1 MHWPVAEEIRIMRK
15 LKSFFGGLGLIL
27 LLVAGL
33 IIWARLPLVM
43 VVALLAVLLMWLLF
57 TRVGRQTLSVTG
69 VGISTLRQRIGA
81 SSVIVIGIAGVVGVL
96 VAMLAM
102 GDGFQATLQQTGS
115 TDTAIVLRGGSNAE
129 LNSVLERDSLGVI
142 ANAPGVA
149 RGANGKPLASAEL
162 SVVANLPK
170 RNDPGSD
177 ANVQIRGVG
186 DEAWAL
192 RPNVKIVQGRR
203 FKPGLR
209 ELVVGQG
216 ALRQFAGLEVGHEL
230 RLAGQEW
237 TVVGEFVSNDSH
249 DSELWGDA
257 QTVAAAYRRGS
268 SAQSVTVRLTSP
280 KAFDTFK
287 AALLADPRLK
297 VDVSTTREYYS
308 KQSEGLTKVIRIVGI
323 TVGVIMA
330 IGAVF
335 GALNT
340 MFAAIAAR
348 SREIATLR
356 AIGFRGVPVVVS
368 VLLETMLL
376 ALLGGVLGGM
386 VTWLVFNGYTAST
399 LGSNF
404 SQVVFQFK
412 VSPELLWTGIKWA
425 MAIGFIGGLFPAV
438 RAARLPVSA
447 ALREL

>member
-1 MHWPVAEEIRIMRK
+1 MRK
-15 LKSFFGGLGLIL
+15 FLSFLGAMGLVLLLIGGLIVWSMLSWSAVLGLVVLLVLWL
-27 LLVAGL
+27 LLS
-33 IIWARLPLVM
+33 R
-43 VVALLAVLLMWLLF
+43 
-57 TRVGRQTLSVTG
+57 RGRQALSITS

-81 SSVIVIGIAGVVGVL
+81 SLVVVVGIAGVVGVL

-102 GDGFQATLQQTGS
+102 GEGFQSTLQQTGS
-115 TDTAIVLRGGSNAE
+115 DDTAIVLRGGSSAE
-129 LNSVLERDSLGVI
+129 LNSVLDRDSINVI
-142 ANAPGVA
+142 AQAPGVA
-149 RGANGKPLASAEL
+149 RGASGTPLASAEQ
-162 SVVANLPK
+162 SVIANLPK
-170 RNDPGSD
+170 RNDPTVD
-177 ANVQIRGVG
+177 ANVPIRGVG
-186 DEAWAL
+186 EEAWAL
-192 RPNVKIVQGRR
+192 RPNVKIIDGRR

-216 ALRQFAGLEVGHEL
+216 AMQQFAGIEVGKQL

-237 TVVGEFVSNDSH
+237 TVVGEFASGDSH

-257 QTVAAAYRRGS
+257 QTVASAYRRGS

-280 KAFDTFK
+280 QAFDAFK
-287 AALLADPRLK
+287 AALSSDPRLK
-297 VDVSTTREYYS
+297 VDVSTTRDYFS
-308 KQSEGLTKVIRIVGI
+308 KQSETLTKVIRVVGI

-330 IGAVF
+330 IGAIF

-340 MFAAIAAR
+340 MFAAVAAR

-368 VLLETMLL
+368 VLMETMLL
-376 ALLGGVLGGM
+376 ALLGGVLGGLIS
-386 VTWLVFNGYTAST
+386 WLIFNGYTAST

-412 VSPELLWTGIKWA
+412 VSPELLWLGIKWA

-438 RAARLPVSA
+438 RAARLPVTT

>member
-1 MHWPVAEEIRIMRK
+1 MRK
-15 LKSFFGGLGLIL
+15 IKSFLGGLGL
-27 LLVAGL
+27 
-33 IIWARLPLVM
+33 
-43 VVALLAVLLMWLLF
+43 VALLALGLALWSRLPPAAVGGLLLLLVLWLLL
-57 TRVGRQTLSVTG
+57 TRRGRQTLSVAG
-69 VGISTLRQRIGA
+69 VGISTLGQRIGA

-96 VAMLAM
+96 VALLAM

-115 TDTAIVLRGGSNAE
+115 NDTAIVLRGGSNAE
-129 LNSVLERDSLGVI
+129 LNSVLERDDLGVI
-142 ANAPGVA
+142 ADAPGVA
-149 RGANGKPLASAEL
+149 RGSDGKPLASAEL
-162 SVVANLPK
+162 SVVADLPK
-170 RNDPGSD
+170 KSEPGAE
-177 ANVQIRGVG
+177 ANVSIRGVG

-203 FKPGLR
+203 FRPGLR

-216 ALRQFAGLEVGHEL
+216 ALRQFAGLEVGHQL

-237 TVVGEFVSNDSH
+237 TIVGEFVSRDSH

-280 KAFDTFK
+280 AAFGTFK

-297 VDVSTTREYYS
+297 VDVSTTREYYT
-308 KQSEGLTKVIRIVGI
+308 KQSEGLTKVIRAVGI
-323 TVGVIMA
+323 TVGTIMA

-348 SREIATLR
+348 AREIATLR
-356 AIGFRGVPVVVS
+356 AIGFRGVPVVAA

-376 ALLGGVLGGM
+376 ALLGGVLGGF
-386 VTWLVFNGYTAST
+386 VTWLIFNGYTAST

-404 SQVVFQFK
+404 SQVVFQFR
-412 VSPELLWTGIKWA
+412 VSPQLLWTGLKWA
-425 MAIGFIGGLFPAV
+425 MAIGFIGGLLPAV
-438 RAARLPVSA
+438 RAAWLPVTT
-447 ALREL
+447 ALRES

>member
-1 MHWPVAEEIRIMRK
+1 MRK
-15 LKSFFGGLGLIL
+15 FKSFLRGLGLVAIVIAGLLIWSRLPWPAVL
-27 LLVAGL
+27 LLVL
-33 IIWARLPLVM
+33 
-43 VVALLAVLLMWLLF
+43 LLALWLVL
-57 TRVGRQTLSVTG
+57 TRRGRQTLSITS

-81 SSVIVIGIAGVVGVL
+81 SLVVVIGIAGVVGVL

-102 GDGFQATLQQTGS
+102 GEGFQSTLQQTGS
-115 TDTAIVLRGGSNAE
+115 DDTAIVLRGGSNAE
-129 LNSVLERDSLGVI
+129 LNSVLDRDSV
-142 ANAPGVA
+142 NVVVQAPGVA
-149 RGANGKPLASAEL
+149 RSADGKPVASAEQ

-170 RNDPGSD
+170 RSD
-177 ANVQIRGVG
+177 ASVEANVPIRGVG
-186 DEAWAL
+186 DEAWTL

-216 ALRQFAGLEVGHEL
+216 AMRQFAGLDVGRQL

-237 TVVGEFVSNDSH
+237 SIVGEFTSGDSH

-257 QTVAAAYRRGS
+257 QTVASAYRRGS

-280 KAFDTFK
+280 QAFDAFK
-287 AALLADPRLK
+287 AALSSDPRLK
-297 VDVSTTREYYS
+297 VDVSTTREYFS
-308 KQSEGLTKVIRIVGI
+308 KQSENLTKVIRVVGI

-330 IGAVF
+330 IGAIF

-348 SREIATLR
+348 AREIATLR
-356 AIGFRGVPVVVS
+356 AIGFRGLPVVVS
-368 VLLETMLL
+368 VLMETMLL
-376 ALLGGVLGGM
+376 ALLGGVLGGLIS
-386 VTWLVFNGYTAST
+386 WLIFNGYTAST
-399 LGSNF
+399 LGANF

-412 VSPELLWTGIKWA
+412 VSPELLWLGIKWA
-425 MAIGFIGGLFPAV
+425 MAIGFVGGLFPAV
-438 RAARLPVSA
+438 RAARLPVTT

>member
-1 MHWPVAEEIRIMRK
+1 MRK
-15 LKSFFGGLGLIL
+15 FKSFLRGLGLVAIVIAGLVIWSRLPWPAVL
-27 LLVAGL
+27 LLV
-33 IIWARLPLVM
+33 V
-43 VVALLAVLLMWLLF
+43 LLALWLVL
-57 TRVGRQTLSVTG
+57 TRRGRQTLSITG

-81 SSVIVIGIAGVVGVL
+81 SLVVVVGIAGVVGVL

-102 GDGFQATLQQTGS
+102 GEGFQSTLQQTGS
-115 TDTAIVLRGGSNAE
+115 DDTAIVLRGGSNAE
-129 LNSVLERDSLGVI
+129 LNSVLDRDSVNVVI
-142 ANAPGVA
+142 QAPGVA
-149 RGANGKPLASAEL
+149 RSADGKPVASAEQ

-170 RNDPGSD
+170 RSD
-177 ANVQIRGVG
+177 ASVEANVPIRGVG
-186 DEAWAL
+186 DEAWTL

-216 ALRQFAGLEVGHEL
+216 AMRQFAGLDVGRQL

-237 TVVGEFVSNDSH
+237 SIVGEFTSGDSH

-257 QTVAAAYRRGS
+257 QTVASAYRRGS

-280 KAFDTFK
+280 QAFDAFK
-287 AALLADPRLK
+287 AALSSDPRLK
-297 VDVSTTREYYS
+297 VDVSTTREYFS
-308 KQSEGLTKVIRIVGI
+308 KQSENLTKVIRVVGI

-330 IGAVF
+330 IGAIF

-348 SREIATLR
+348 AREIATLR
-356 AIGFRGVPVVVS
+356 AIGFRGLPVVVS
-368 VLLETMLL
+368 VLMETMLL
-376 ALLGGVLGGM
+376 ALLGGVLGGLIS
-386 VTWLVFNGYTAST
+386 WLIFNGYTAST
-399 LGSNF
+399 LGANF

-412 VSPELLWTGIKWA
+412 VSPELLWLGIKWA
-425 MAIGFIGGLFPAV
+425 MAIGFVGGLFPAV
-438 RAARLPVSA
+438 RAARLPVTT

>member
-1 MHWPVAEEIRIMRK
+1 MPSRAAEEIRIMRK
-15 LKSFFGGLGLIL
+15 LKSFLGGLGLIL
-27 LLVAGL
+27 LLITCLV
-33 IIWARLPLVM
+33 IWTRLPLAAVA
-43 VVALLAVLLMWLLF
+43 VLLALLALWLSF
-57 TRVGRQTLSVTG
+57 TRVGRQALSVTG
-69 VGISTLRQRIGA
+69 VGISTLGQRIGA

-102 GDGFQATLQQTGS
+102 GDGFQATLRETGS
-115 TDTAIVLRGGSNAE
+115 NDTAIVLRGGSNVE
-129 LNSVLERDSLGVI
+129 LNSVLERDNLSVI

-149 RGANGKPLASAEL
+149 RGADGKPLASAEL

-170 RNDPGSD
+170 RSDPGSD

-216 ALRQFAGLEVGHEL
+216 ALRQFAGLEVGHQL

-237 TVVGEFVSNDSH
+237 TIVGEFVSGDSH

-280 KAFDTFK
+280 AAFDTFK
-287 AALLADPRLK
+287 AALLTDPRLK
-297 VDVSTTREYYS
+297 VDVSTTRQYFTE
-308 KQSEGLTKVIRIVGI
+308 QSAGLTKVIRVVGI

-330 IGAVF
+330 IGAIF

-340 MFAAIAAR
+340 MFAAVAAR
-348 SREIATLR
+348 AREIATLR

-376 ALLGGVLGGM
+376 ALLGGVLGGGI
-386 VTWLVFNGYTAST
+386 TWLIFNGYTAST
-399 LGSNF
+399 LGANF
-404 SQVVFQFK
+404 SQVVFQFR
-412 VSPELLWTGIKWA
+412 VSPQLLWTGIKWA
-425 MAIGFIGGLFPAV
+425 MAIGFVGGLFPAA
-438 RAARLPVSA
+438 RAARLPVTT